1 MQVTL
6 LNPEQIKNIF
16 KEWGNFA
23 CECYATPQKYAEKVG
38 NSCFETEHY
47 SGSRTEYIKFKIDG
61 IDRGISEQIMRH
73 EIGVRQ
79 FPIGEHTYD
88 ENPNNII
95 KNLKS
100 FRYVDMNNYEYTTP
114 ITIDRIQEAKEEYD
128 RINDEIN
135 KSRIKIKNI
144 LINNGI
150 KEKQAVEDSNY
161 VLPRATN
168 TTLTIGF
175 TIEALIH
182 YMHKRLCT
190 RAQDLHRKVAM
201 MMKDEVIKVLPQLEC
216 KLVPQCEYL
225 LWCPEGER
233 CCGRKMSKDELINEL
248 NRSKIF
254 TPLF

>member
-1 MQVTL
+1 MKVTL

-16 KEWGNFA
+16 KEWGSFA
-23 CECYATPQKYAEKVG
+23 CECYATPQKFAEKVG
-38 NSCFETEHY
+38 NSCFESGHY

-114 ITIDRIQEAKEEYD
+114 TTIDRIQEAKEEYD
-128 RINDEIN
+128 RINNEIN
-135 KSRIKIKNI
+135 KSRIKIKDI
-144 LINNGI
+144 LINNKV
-150 KEKQAVEDSNY
+150 KEKQAIEDSNY
-161 VLPRATN
+161 ILPRATN

-182 YMHKRLCT
+182 YMHKRLCV
-190 RAQDLHRKVAM
+190 RAQDLHRKVAI
-201 MMKDEVIKVLPQLEC
+201 MMKEEVIKVLPQLEDR
-216 KLVPQCEYL
+216 LVPQCEYL
-225 LWCPEGER
+225 LWCPEGDMS
-233 CCGRKMSKDELINEL
+233 CGIKPTRDELMDEL
-248 NRSKIF
+248 FKMK
-254 TPLF
+254 